1 MSLTPKTGLILFL
14 PTNMIIITS
23 RQRKL
28 RNQTKLNSSL
38 NGEFHVENPH
48 HLNDEPAKKSS
59 QVTSTDGDLCL
70 LAKYSKYQ
78 TTTTTTT
85 TTTYSGPE
93 NQDGTENTLSR

>member
-1 MSLTPKTGLILFL
+1 MSWTPKPGLILCL
-14 PTNMIIITS
+14 PTNMIIIIS

-28 RNQTKLNSSL
+28 RNQTKLNSYL

-48 HLNDEPAKKSS
+48 HLNDEPAIKSS

-70 LAKYSKYQ
+70 LAKYSKNQ
-78 TTTTTTT
+78 TTTTT

-93 NQDGTENTLSR
+93 NQDDTENTLSR